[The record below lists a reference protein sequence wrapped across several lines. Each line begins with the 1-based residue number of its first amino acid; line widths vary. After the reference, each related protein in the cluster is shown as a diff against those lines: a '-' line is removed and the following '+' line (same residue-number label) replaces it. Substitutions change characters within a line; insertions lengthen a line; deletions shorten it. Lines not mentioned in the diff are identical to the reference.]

1 MTEDAKDDTQGMDDE
16 AHLVR
21 RLSEGDEGALEPLLE
36 RHLAGLRAFVRA
48 RAGPLLRGRED
59 DADIVQSVCREI
71 LVHRERFQVPAEGGF
86 KRWLFLSALR
96 KIQNRREYWLAQKRD
111 VGRDVRAPGVSSASD
126 VDLLAG
132 YGTLCTPSR
141 ELMAREAVERVERAI
156 DALPEDYREALTLSR
171 MVGLKRA
178 EIAEVMGKS
187 EGAVRMLLSR
197 AQARLV
203 ELLEE

>member
-1 MTEDAKDDTQGMDDE
+1 VTREPEDDE
-16 AHLVR
+16 DDLIL
-21 RLSEGDEGALEPLLE
+21 RLSRGDESALALLLE
-36 RHLAGLRAFVRA
+36 RHLPGLRAFVRA

-71 LVHRERFQVPAEGGF
+71 LVHRERFQVPAQEGF
-86 KRWLFLSALR
+86 KRWLYLSALR

-111 VGRDVRAPGVSSASD
+111 AGRDVAAQAASD
-126 VDLLAG
+126 DDLLAG

-141 ELMAREAVERVERAI
+141 ELMAREAVERIERAI
-156 DALPEDYREALTLSR
+156 DALPEEYREALTLSR

-187 EGAVRMLLSR
+187 EGSVRMLLSR
-197 AQARLV
+197 AQARLA
-203 ELLEE
+203 ELLG